1 MFDER
6 TNNDMNNNPYGS
18 KTHLGGIDFET
29 VRQFIQCD
37 INLRNGVNIGD
48 GNMLTQSER
57 EFLRKRGMDPHNID
71 NISEYTRL
79 RSLALF
85 DIEQRKKPVEEVVPE
100 IKRKEMKTIGEYSVV
115 NDHLNNKWLLH
126 GLIGEPILDVFTPV
140 SYGRYVNRHA
150 KVMDILTASEYKL
163 LISGEPLA
171 FDSETMKKYFSIIRK
186 LIKSGIYD
194 DSEDVDESI
203 PDKDTEPVKTKTDGD
218 SLKGMLDFIFSVNN
232 DTPSI
237 CNDNPS
243 ICNDAPFI
251 YAVKEKVQDD
261 TPFGKIEVDKYV
273 FKAYDE
279 NGNEIPDYPF
289 LPQSPIINQY
299 EDEGFVVTADCRQFP
314 IKK

>member
-1 MFDER
+1 
-6 TNNDMNNNPYGS
+6 MNNNPYGS

-37 INLRNGVNIGD
+37 INLRNGVNIGND
-48 GNMLTQSER
+48 LLLTQSER
-57 EFLRKRGMDPHNID
+57 DFLSKRGMDPRNID

-85 DIEQRKKPVEEVVPE
+85 DIEQRKKTVEEVVPE
-100 IKRKEMKTIGEYSVV
+100 TKRKEMTSIGEYSVV
-115 NDHLNNKWLLH
+115 NDRLNNKWLLH
-126 GLIGEPILDVFTPV
+126 GLIGEPILDVFTPI

-163 LISGEPLA
+163 LISGDPLA

-194 DSEDVDESI
+194 DSEDVNENI
-203 PDKDTEPVKTKTDGD
+203 PDKNTEETESVLPEIDND
-218 SLKGMLDFIFSVNN
+218 SFPEDINILDDIFMN
-232 DTPSI
+232 DEP
-237 CNDNPS
+237 C
-243 ICNDAPFI
+243 I

-273 FKAYDE
+273 FKAYDKY
-279 NGNEIPDYPF
+279 GHEIPDYPL
-289 LPQSPIINQY
+289 LPQSPIIKQY
-299 EDEGFVVTADCRQFP
+299 EDKGFVVTADFHQFP

>member
-1 MFDER
+1 
-6 TNNDMNNNPYGS
+6 MNNNNPWGS

-37 INLRNGVNIGD
+37 INLRNGVNIGND
-48 GNMLTQSER
+48 LLLTQSER
-57 EFLRKRGMDPHNID
+57 DFLSRRGIDPHNID

-85 DIEQRKKPVEEVVPE
+85 DIEQRKKTVEEVVPE
-100 IKRKEMKTIGEYSVV
+100 IKKKETKTIGEYSVV
-115 NDHLNNKWLLH
+115 NDCLNNKWLLH

-150 KVMDILTASEYKL
+150 EVMDILTASEYKL
-163 LISGEPLA
+163 LISGDPLA
-171 FDSETMKKYFSIIRK
+171 FDSETMKKYFAIIRK

-194 DSEDVDESI
+194 DSEDVNENTPDENMEETE
-203 PDKDTEPVKTKTDGD
+203 PDKTETNKD
-218 SLKGMLDFIFSVNN
+218 SLPEGVNIFDSIFMMN
-232 DTPSI
+232 DPL
-237 CNDNPS
+237 PR
-243 ICNDAPFI
+243 I

-289 LPQSPIINQY
+289 LPQSPIINKY
-299 EDEGFVVTADCRQFP
+299 EDKGFVVTSDCRQFP

>member
-1 MFDER
+1 
-6 TNNDMNNNPYGS
+6 MNNNNPWGS

-37 INLRNGVNIGD
+37 INLRNGVNIGND
-48 GNMLTQSER
+48 LLLTQSER
-57 EFLRKRGMDPHNID
+57 DFLSRRGIDPHNID

-85 DIEQRKKPVEEVVPE
+85 DIEQRKKTVEEVVPE
-100 IKRKEMKTIGEYSVV
+100 IKKTEMKTIGEYSVV
-115 NDHLNNKWLLH
+115 NDCLNNKWLLH
-126 GLIGEPILDVFTPV
+126 GLIGEPILDVFTPI

-163 LISGEPLA
+163 LISGDPLA
-171 FDSETMKKYFSIIRK
+171 FDSETMKKYFAIIRK

-194 DSEDVDESI
+194 DSEDVNENTPDENMEETE
-203 PDKDTEPVKTKTDGD
+203 PDKTETNKD
-218 SLKGMLDFIFSVNN
+218 SLPEGVNIFDSIFMMN
-232 DTPSI
+232 DPL
-237 CNDNPS
+237 PR
-243 ICNDAPFI
+243 I

-289 LPQSPIINQY
+289 LPQSPIINKY
-299 EDEGFVVTADCRQFP
+299 EDKGFVVTSDCRQFP

>member
-1 MFDER
+1 
-6 TNNDMNNNPYGS
+6 MNNNNPWGS

-37 INLRNGVNIGD
+37 INLRNGVNIGND
-48 GNMLTQSER
+48 LLLTQSER
-57 EFLRKRGMDPHNID
+57 DFLSRRGIDPHNID
-71 NISEYTRL
+71 NISDYVRL

-85 DIEQRKKPVEEVVPE
+85 DIEQRKKTVEEVVPE
-100 IKRKEMKTIGEYSVV
+100 IKKKEMKTIGEYSVV
-115 NDHLNNKWLLH
+115 NDRLNNKWLLH
-126 GLIGEPILDVFTPV
+126 GLIGEPILDVFTPI

-163 LISGEPLA
+163 LISGDPLA
-171 FDSETMKKYFSIIRK
+171 FDSETMKKYFAIIRK

-194 DSEDVDESI
+194 DSEDVNENI
-203 PDKDTEPVKTKTDGD
+203 PDENSEETEPVKTETDGD
-218 SLKGMLDFIFSVNN
+218 AFLKDIFDSIEKN
-232 DTPSI
+232 DVS
-237 CNDNPS
+237 
-243 ICNDAPFI
+243 I
-251 YAVKEKVQDD
+251 YAVKEKVHQYN
-261 TPFGKIEVDKYV
+261 TPFGKIEKDRYV

-299 EDEGFVVTADCRQFP
+299 EDKDIVFTADGRQFP